1 MIKVLDIQSKL
12 GVKNISDLT
21 IKAVKPIY
29 ETKSSS
35 NKHIKR
41 CKRHGAELLDEI
53 TGIYIHENLAF
64 SIIMDRRTPKS
75 VEF

>member
-1 MIKVLDIQSKL
+1 MHDIQSKL

-21 IKAVKPIY
+21 IKAVKAIY
-29 ETKSSS
+29 ETNSSA

-41 CKRHGAELLDEI
+41 CKRHGTELLGDT
-53 TGIYIHENLAF
+53 TGIYIHENLAL